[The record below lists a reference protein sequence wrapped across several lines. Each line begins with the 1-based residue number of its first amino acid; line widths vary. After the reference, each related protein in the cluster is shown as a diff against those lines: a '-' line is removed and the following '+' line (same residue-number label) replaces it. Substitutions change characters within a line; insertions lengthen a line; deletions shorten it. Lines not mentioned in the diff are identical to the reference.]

1 MMGFSLASLILLFF
15 QILSVGLMVLGV
27 YALILIIRALQI
39 YIRKNGGQ

>member
-27 YALILIIRALQI
+27 YALILIIKALQI